1 MNTVKISSQAKGTYG
16 IVGHVGVGHV
26 HSHSGFV
33 QDDSAGFAVASLILK
48 QAVPVSTIVK
58 DVEVDLV
65 TGDVTVTLE
74 SGGKGSANARRGFT
88 PAESEIAKR
97 AIGQD
102 AVFTQN
108 VAQHTFGRI
117 YGQGALET
125 AVALQGAC
133 ALAVM
138 DSFKIALG
146 DKLLV
151 SDEAF
156 ANKYDKFAG
165 IVIDIDDI
173 PVALMLVINGT
184 NGGIGPDEDYEGNTN
199 YTSKGQL
206 MTKLGLD
213 KAKTV
218 VVESKAYIP
227 ALAESVAENQYM
239 VRAQKD
245 LDCTELGKALYETG
259 LELNLPIRFEEGL
272 MPLAPGAL
280 EAATHAFANKVIET
294 AKELLVI
301 DSAADKTRI
310 LAELNKLV
318 SEDAGGVTFMSNSVN
333 GEMRGAGTLPG
344 ITTVLSMVTTIAYKN
359 YWKIPR
365 LEVEEANNYIRL
377 IFGAIKKLH
386 KSC

>member
-1 MNTVKISSQAKGTYG
+1 MNTVKISSQAQGAYG

-48 QAVPVSTIVK
+48 QAAPVSTIVK

-88 PAESEIAKR
+88 PTESEIAKR

-138 DSFKIALG
+138 DSFKLVLG

-151 SDEAF
+151 SNEAF

-165 IVIDIDDI
+165 IVLDIDDI

-245 LDCTELGKALYETG
+245 LDCTELGKALYEIG

-280 EAATHAFANKVIET
+280 EAATHAFANKVI
-294 AKELLVI
+294 
-301 DSAADKTRI
+301 
-310 LAELNKLV
+310 
-318 SEDAGGVTFMSNSVN
+318 
-333 GEMRGAGTLPG
+333 
-344 ITTVLSMVTTIAYKN
+344 
-359 YWKIPR
+359 
-365 LEVEEANNYIRL
+365 
-377 IFGAIKKLH
+377 
-386 KSC
+386 